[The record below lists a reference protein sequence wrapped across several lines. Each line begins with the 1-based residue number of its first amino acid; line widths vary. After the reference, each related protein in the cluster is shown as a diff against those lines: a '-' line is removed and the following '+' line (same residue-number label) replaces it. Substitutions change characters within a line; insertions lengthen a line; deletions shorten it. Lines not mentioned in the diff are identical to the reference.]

1 MRPVM
6 RRPVSKRGS
15 AGRFR
20 SMSRRSKAPNISQ
33 GPMRGGWR
41 F

>member
-1 MRPVM
+1 MRPVS
-6 RRPVSKRGS
+6 RRPVSKGRS
-15 AGRFR
+15 AGKFR
-20 SMSRRSKAPNISQ
+20 SMSRRSKAPNVAQ

>member
-1 MRPVM
+1 MRPVK
-6 RRPVSKRGS
+6 RHAVSKAKS
-15 AGRFR
+15 AGKFR
-20 SMSRRSKAPNISQ
+20 SMSKRSKAPNVAM